1 MKTDKSY
8 EFNLIKNKII
18 EQKKIIRE
26 LASTIQE
33 LNSSNDYK
41 KKLML
46 QSQKKFLKNSLIK
59 EINEIFRVLENLSI
73 VPPLNPEMPIVK
85 EKKRG
90 LRKNKNIFRINLDPL
105 EKISFERLF
114 KKKKVKEKVKKE
126 KVNKYIEKANKT
138 FSEFSISLFNQ
149 RTLYTLEKDLTKANL
164 KFTPTSYLSVIML
177 TTVISF
183 LVAIILVLVLLFFK
197 ISLLFPFIS
206 VIKEDYL
213 IRFLK
218 TFWIIFA
225 LPIITFLGMYFYPS
239 AEKKSLEQKINQ
251 ELPFATIHMS
261 AIGGSMVGPNKIFE
275 IMTYT
280 KEYPALEKEFTKI
293 INEINI
299 YGYSLVSA
307 LKRTANNTA
316 SKKFAELLNSLA
328 TNINSGGNTLKFF
341 DERAKSLL
349 FEYQLEKEK
358 RSKSAET
365 FMDIYISAVIAAPM
379 ILMLLLMMMKM
390 SGFGVGLSVS
400 AITIIMLLSVS
411 SINVAFLIFLQLKQS
426 NY

>member
-1 MKTDKSY
+1 MKQDKSY
-8 EFNLIKNKII
+8 EFNIIKQKIS
-18 EQKKIIRE
+18 EQKNIINE
-26 LASTIQE
+26 INLTIPKLDSSE
-33 LNSSNDYK
+33 NSQK
-41 KKLML
+41 RLIL
-46 QSQKKFLKNSLIK
+46 QSQIESLKKSLINK
-59 EINEIFRVLENLSI
+59 INELFSVLENLSI
-73 VPPLNPEMPIVK
+73 LPPLTSERDLI
-85 EKKRG
+85 EYKKTASK
-90 LRKNKNIFRINLDPL
+90 KNKNIFRINLDPL

-114 KKKKVKEKVKKE
+114 KKKKIKKAEKKE

-149 RTLYTLEKDLTKANL
+149 RTLYTLEKDLTRANL

-183 LVAIILVLVLLFFK
+183 FVAVLLVLILLFFK

-213 IRFLK
+213 MRFLK
-218 TFWIIFA
+218 IFWMIFA
-225 LPIITFLGMYFYPS
+225 FPIITFLGMYFYPS
-239 AEKKSLEQKINQ
+239 AEKKSLEQKIDQ

-307 LKRTANNTA
+307 LKRTANNTS

-358 RSKSAET
+358 RTKSSET

-390 SGFGVGLSVS
+390 SGFGIGLSVS